1 MNKLLLG
8 LSAALIAGSAACVSA
23 APAVTGD
30 YIEARSCNVYA
41 GPCHFGS
48 EYTTAGREAVMA
60 WRVQRGASA
69 GQTLDGL
76 GAVAVVAGED
86 NLAVAGVPRR
96 TVFYVDERATPA
108 QREALIALLRAKT
121 GADFGRVVAVRAAPI
136 AFEDQSEG
144 VRVSVPNVARL
155 EATKMPDAA
164 CCRWPGQRWY
174 DPLAR
179 AQDVQV
185 GNAAVNEY
193 DDSLLNIRWTHKGE
207 NSVLFGN
214 FSF

>member
-1 MNKLLLG
+1 M
-8 LSAALIAGSAACVSA
+8 
-23 APAVTGD
+23 
-30 YIEARSCNVYA
+30 
-41 GPCHFGS
+41 
-48 EYTTAGREAVMA
+48 
-60 WRVQRGASA
+60 
-69 GQTLDGL
+69 
-76 GAVAVVAGED
+76 
-86 NLAVAGVPRR
+86 
-96 TVFYVDERATPA
+96 
-108 QREALIALLRAKT
+108 
-121 GADFGRVVAVRAAPI
+121 RAAPI

-155 EATKMPDAA
+155 DATKIPDAA

-193 DDSLLNIRWTHKGE
+193 DDNLLNIRWRHKGE

>member
-8 LSAALIAGSAACVSA
+8 WSAALLAVAAARGSA

-30 YIEARSCNVYA
+30 YVEARSCNVYA

-48 EYTTAGREAVMA
+48 EYTTSGREAVMA
-60 WRVQRGASA
+60 WHVGHGAVG

-76 GAVAVVAGED
+76 SAVAVTVGDD
-86 NLAVAGVPRR
+86 NLAVAGTPRR
-96 TVFYVDERATPA
+96 TVFYVDGRATSA
-108 QREALIALLRAKT
+108 QREALVGLLRAKT
-121 GADFGRVVAVRAAPI
+121 GADFGSVVAVRTAPI
-136 AFEDQSEG
+136 TFQEATDG
-144 VRVSVPNVARL
+144 VKVSVPKIAHL

-179 AQDVQV
+179 AQGVRV
-185 GNAAVNEY
+185 GNAAINEY
-193 DDSLLNIRWTHKGE
+193 DDSLLNVRWTQRGA
-207 NSVLFGN
+207 NSVLFGS
-214 FSF
+214 FSL

>member
-136 AFEDQSEG
+136 AFEDQSDG
-144 VRVSVPNVARL
+144 VRVSVPNVACL

>member
-30 YIEARSCNVYA
+30 YVEARSCNVYA

-86 NLAVAGVPRR
+86 NLAVAGTPRR

-108 QREALIALLRAKT
+108 QREALVALLRAKT

-136 AFEDQSEG
+136 AFEDQSDG

-193 DDSLLNIRWTHKGE
+193 DDSLLNVRWANNGA
-207 NSVLFGN
+207 NSVLFGR

>member
-121 GADFGRVVAVRAAPI
+121 GTDFGRVVAVRAAPI
-136 AFEDQSEG
+136 AFEDQSDG